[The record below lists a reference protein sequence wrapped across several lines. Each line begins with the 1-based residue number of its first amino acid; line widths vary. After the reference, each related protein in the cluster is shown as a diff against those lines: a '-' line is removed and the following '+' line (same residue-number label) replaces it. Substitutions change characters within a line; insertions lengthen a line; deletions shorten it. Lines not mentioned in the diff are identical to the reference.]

1 MRPQELKPTESQAQL
16 RCLQRRSQLGW
27 RRATESA
34 GMVASD
40 RVSSLGL
47 RWVARMF
54 RDAAIVDCF
63 EGVGRATV
71 GQADRESGLIA
82 LPPAT

>member
-1 MRPQELKPTESQAQL
+1 
-16 RCLQRRSQLGW
+16 
-27 RRATESA
+27 
-34 GMVASD
+34 MVASD

-63 EGVGRATV
+63 EGVGRVTV